1 MLCYRGEQRFRQF
14 GSEGEQIFRQFGSE
28 VGLSLIYGNSIEE
41 NRDLNNLVQ
50 VGLSLIYNS
59 IAENRDLDSLVQR
72 ENRYLDSLVQVGLSL
87 IYGNS
92 IEGEQRFRQFGSGRI
107 VLIYGNSIE
116 GEQRFRQ
123 FGSRENRDLDNLVQV
138 GLSLIY
144 GNSIAGEQRFRQ
156 FCFQRENRD
165 LDSLVQVGLSLIYGN
180 SIEGEQR
187 FRQFGSE
194 GEQRFRQFGSGKLSL
209 IYGNS
214 IEGEQRFRQFGSE
227 GEQIFRLVSLV
238 QVGLS
243 LIYGNSIERRTRDL
257 DSLVQVGLSLIYG
270 NSIEENRDLDSLV
283 QRENRDLDNLVQVGL
298 LLIYGNSIEENRDLD
313 SSVQGKNLSLIY
325 GFHRGGRVQ
334 REQQIFRQF
343 SLGRIV
349 IDLWSFYR
357 GEQIFRQFLVLV
369 KLVRLVIDLWS
380 FYRGEQRFG
389 QFGSEE
395 NRDLDS
401 LVQVGL
407 SLIYGNSIEGEQRF
421 RQFGSG
427 HPKSFDA
434 TLNIFHVIF
443 LRENDKILRDLKHL
457 GWNGESLYKEA
468 RKIMSAV
475 YQHIVYTEYVPA
487 VIGQDAMLRYG
498 LKSTQYGHNTMYN
511 PKTDATTSNVFA
523 TAAIL
528 FAHSTFDTFEKDV
541 IQGFSP
547 ETFQNYSNIVTNSPS
562 SSTLFTRFQ
571 SKTDRFMTDFGRNKL
586 WESEPK
592 NSVDTMSF
600 DIQRGRDHG
609 LPSYNRWREYCGL
622 RPILHFGKGIMG
634 FADHTIGATKALSS
648 VYRYVFIYELILDF
662 LVSEYF
668 QNYFVRIETSDDID
682 LISGAMA
689 ERAVSG
695 GIVGPT
701 FACLLG
707 EQFALFKTGDR
718 FFYENDFHPTGFTK
732 GQLRQIKKQSLAS
745 VMCRHVNVPTVPQN
759 AFISPKAGKHTTS
772 SNFWIDNNMN
782 ELREHEHSYKTKTVD
797 QDNIFKIS
805 KCTAYKKR
813 DTTCKDRLILL
824 FYCRTDAKSMK
835 SSRYQPGRAETGSIA
850 AISNWMFSSKY
861 QAQTEVLG

>member
-1 MLCYRGEQRFRQF
+1 MCVILNVNGERYGDIEKAISAALKIVNIRRFASIPRPVIKDPANPVSLRGALARR
-14 GSEGEQIFRQFGSE
+14 
-28 VGLSLIYGNSIEE
+28 
-41 NRDLNNLVQ
+41 
-50 VGLSLIYNS
+50 
-59 IAENRDLDSLVQR
+59 R
-72 ENRYLDSLVQVGLSL
+72 ENPEIVAKYGLAADLVETATVLYAERHGGKLPNAEAFRAAIAPYCPTKIAKCENNCRYRSADGSCNNRIHPEWGTRFSPQIRFLPPDYGDQFDIGVVPRSTSVTGHKLPSPREISNSVHNAGMTAPRDHTYNINLMHFGLVIFHDVISTPLRQGPSNQMNQKTSYLD
-87 IYGNS
+87 
-92 IEGEQRFRQFGSGRI
+92 
-107 VLIYGNSIE
+107 
-116 GEQRFRQ
+116 
-123 FGSRENRDLDNLVQV
+123 
-138 GLSLIY
+138 
-144 GNSIAGEQRFRQ
+144 
-156 FCFQRENRD
+156 
-165 LDSLVQVGLSLIYGN
+165 
-180 SIEGEQR
+180 
-187 FRQFGSE
+187 
-194 GEQRFRQFGSGKLSL
+194 
-209 IYGNS
+209 
-214 IEGEQRFRQFGSE
+214 
-227 GEQIFRLVSLV
+227 
-238 QVGLS
+238 
-243 LIYGNSIERRTRDL
+243 
-257 DSLVQVGLSLIYG
+257 
-270 NSIEENRDLDSLV
+270 
-283 QRENRDLDNLVQVGL
+283 
-298 LLIYGNSIEENRDLD
+298 
-313 SSVQGKNLSLIY
+313 
-325 GFHRGGRVQ
+325 
-334 REQQIFRQF
+334 
-343 SLGRIV
+343 
-349 IDLWSFYR
+349 
-357 GEQIFRQFLVLV
+357 
-369 KLVRLVIDLWS
+369 
-380 FYRGEQRFG
+380 
-389 QFGSEE
+389 
-395 NRDLDS
+395 
-401 LVQVGL
+401 L

-487 VIGQDAMLRYG
+487 VIGQDVMLRYG

-523 TAAIL
+523 TAAIR

-609 LPSYNRWREYCGL
+609 LPSYNRWREH
-622 RPILHFGKGIMG
+622 P
-634 FADHTIGATKALSS
+634 
-648 VYRYVFIYELILDF
+648 
-662 LVSEYF
+662 
-668 QNYFVRIETSDDID
+668 DDID

-689 ERAVSG
+689 ERPVSG

-759 AFISPKAGKHTTS
+759 AFISPKAG
-772 SNFWIDNNMN
+772 
-782 ELREHEHSYKTKTVD
+782 
-797 QDNIFKIS
+797 
-805 KCTAYKKR
+805 
-813 DTTCKDRLILL
+813 
-824 FYCRTDAKSMK
+824 
-835 SSRYQPGRAETGSIA
+835 
-850 AISNWMFSSKY
+850 
-861 QAQTEVLG
+861 

>member
-1 MLCYRGEQRFRQF
+1 MTDDRQRRASIPRPVIKDPANPVSLRGALARR
-14 GSEGEQIFRQFGSE
+14 
-28 VGLSLIYGNSIEE
+28 
-41 NRDLNNLVQ
+41 
-50 VGLSLIYNS
+50 
-59 IAENRDLDSLVQR
+59 R
-72 ENRYLDSLVQVGLSL
+72 ENPEIVAKYGLAADLVETATVLYAERHGGKLPNAEAFRAAIAPYCPTKIAKCENNCRYRSADGSCNNRIHPEWGTTFSPQIRFLPPDYGDQFDIGVVPRSTSVTGHKLPSPREISNSVHNAGMTAPRDHTYNINLMHFGPSNQMNQKTSYLD
-87 IYGNS
+87 
-92 IEGEQRFRQFGSGRI
+92 
-107 VLIYGNSIE
+107 
-116 GEQRFRQ
+116 
-123 FGSRENRDLDNLVQV
+123 
-138 GLSLIY
+138 
-144 GNSIAGEQRFRQ
+144 
-156 FCFQRENRD
+156 
-165 LDSLVQVGLSLIYGN
+165 LSLIYGN

-194 GEQRFRQFGSGKLSL
+194 GEQRFRQFGSGK
-209 IYGNS
+209 NCH
-214 IEGEQRFRQFGSE
+214 F
-227 GEQIFRLVSLV
+227 
-238 QVGLS
+238 
-243 LIYGNSIERRTRDL
+243 
-257 DSLVQVGLSLIYG
+257 
-270 NSIEENRDLDSLV
+270 
-283 QRENRDLDNLVQVGL
+283 
-298 LLIYGNSIEENRDLD
+298 
-313 SSVQGKNLSLIY
+313 
-325 GFHRGGRVQ
+325 
-334 REQQIFRQF
+334 
-343 SLGRIV
+343 
-349 IDLWSFYR
+349 
-357 GEQIFRQFLVLV
+357 
-369 KLVRLVIDLWS
+369 
-380 FYRGEQRFG
+380 
-389 QFGSEE
+389 
-395 NRDLDS
+395 
-401 LVQVGL
+401 
-407 SLIYGNSIEGEQRF
+407 GNSIEGEQRF

-487 VIGQDAMLRYG
+487 VIGQDVMLRYG

-523 TAAIL
+523 TAAIR

-648 VYRYVFIYELILDF
+648 VYRHP
-662 LVSEYF
+662 
-668 QNYFVRIETSDDID
+668 DDID

-689 ERAVSG
+689 ERPVSG

-718 FFYENDFHPTGFTK
+718 FFYENDFYPTGFTK

-745 VMCRHVNVPTVPQN
+745 VMCRHVNVPAVLQN
-759 AFISPKAGKHTTS
+759 AFISPKAGEPLVSCMTFPKL
-772 SNFWIDNNMN
+772 D
-782 ELREHEHSYKTKTVD
+782 LREWALH
-797 QDNIFKIS
+797 
-805 KCTAYKKR
+805 
-813 DTTCKDRLILL
+813 
-824 FYCRTDAKSMK
+824 
-835 SSRYQPGRAETGSIA
+835 GRE
-850 AISNWMFSSKY
+850 
-861 QAQTEVLG
+861 